1 MECETNTY
9 SKQYEVGVL
18 LSCHAF
24 SIEMRLLIRWLV
36 GKSNGHYYCMR
47 ASTTTKFNLP
57 VTRNFV
63 ELVTIYNLYYYE
75 STFFF
80 FFRCFIFYCKT
91 SFVIV
96 LSFLLVLCVFEF
108 GKAYVNG

>member
-63 ELVTIYNLYYYE
+63 ELVTTIICITMSQL
-75 STFFF
+75 FFF
-80 FFRCFIFYCKT
+80 FFA
-91 SFVIV
+91 V
-96 LSFLLVLCVFEF
+96 LFSIAKLHL
-108 GKAYVNG
+108 